1 MILEPAGCGNTAQQI
16 GRGWGWPYWQARA
29 SGPNA
34 DRIMDTSRY
43 FDAINFAH
51 RVKCPALVGPGLMET
66 TCPASNVFG
75 LCNSLAGPVEVVV
88 LPEAGHQAPKN
99 DKHGEIPFNLR
110 ANVWLKAFQ
119 AGHPAP
125 IKL

>member
-16 GRGWGWPYWQARA
+16 GRGWGWPYWQAHA
-29 SGPNA
+29 TGPDA

-66 TCPASNVFG
+66 TCPASNVFA
-75 LCNSLAGPVEVVV
+75 LCNRLAGPVEVVV

-99 DKHGEIPFNLR
+99 DKHGESPFNQR
-110 ANVWLKAFQ
+110 ATAWLKALSS
-119 AGHPAP
+119 GHSAP
-125 IKL
+125 VRN